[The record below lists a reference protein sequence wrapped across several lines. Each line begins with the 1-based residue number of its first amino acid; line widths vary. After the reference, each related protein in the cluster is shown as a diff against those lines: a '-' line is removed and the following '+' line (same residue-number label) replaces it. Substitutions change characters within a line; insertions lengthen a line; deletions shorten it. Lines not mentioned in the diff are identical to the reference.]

1 MKIGLINTSPA
12 HTGVDNYSFSLHN
25 KLKNKYHIEHI
36 YFNTKKF
43 TLENININNITS
55 ILSKT
60 SRIPI
65 IDNNP
70 FFYYRMQNKIPKFDL
85 YHLTNQ
91 NISFFKLK
99 PNIITCHDIIH
110 EVYPTTKTDF
120 LLCKYLYKGLKDA
133 DFIITDSESTSNDLI
148 SKYKIS
154 LDKLKTV
161 YLGIDQDTF
170 KPCDNFENIYIKYNL
185 CESDR
190 YIFHIS
196 SEQPRKNMD
205 GIIKAFYKIKKI
217 KGFEDL
223 KLLKAGNAQYKS
235 DRKRIVTL
243 INNLGLQKD
252 VIFLNYVPV
261 EDLPKIYSLSELFV
275 FPSFYE
281 GFGFPILESMAC
293 GTPVITS
300 NVSSLPELAG
310 DAGITI
316 NPNDVESLKNI
327 IIDILSDNE
336 LKKKLI
342 KRGLQQSSK
351 FTWENCASQ
360 TSKIYDLV
368 SDKL

>member
-1 MKIGLINTSPA
+1 MEIGLINTSPA
-12 HTGVDNYSFSLHN
+12 HTGIGNYSFSLHD
-25 KLKNKYHIEHI
+25 KLKNQYDIDHI
-36 YFNTKKF
+36 YFNTKKY
-43 TLENININNITS
+43 TLENINDKTS
-55 ILSKT
+55 ILGKT

-99 PNIITCHDIIH
+99 PKIVTCHDIIH
-110 EVYPTTKTDF
+110 EVYPTTKTHF
-120 LLCKYLYKGLKDA
+120 LLSKYLYKGLKDA
-133 DFIITDSESTSNDLI
+133 DFIITDSDSTSNDLI
-148 SKYKIS
+148 SKYKIP

-161 YLGIDQDTF
+161 YLGIDHNIF
-170 KPCDNFENIYIKYNL
+170 KPHDNFEDIYSKYNL
-185 CESDR
+185 CESNR

-205 GIIKAFYKIKKI
+205 AIIKAFYKIKKM
-217 KGFEDL
+217 KGFDDL

-243 INNLGLQKD
+243 VNTLGLQKD
-252 VIFLNYVPV
+252 VIFLNYVPIG
-261 EDLPKIYSLSELFV
+261 DLPKIYSLSELFV

-300 NVSSLPELAG
+300 NVSSLPELTG

-316 NPNDVESLKNI
+316 NPDDVESLKKSM
-327 IIDILSDNE
+327 IDVLSNNG
-336 LKKKLI
+336 LKKMLI

-351 FTWENCASQ
+351 FTWENCASE
-360 TSKIYDLV
+360 TSNIYDLAG
-368 SDKL
+368 DEL

>member
-12 HTGVDNYSFSLHN
+12 HTGVGNYSFSLHD
-25 KLKNKYHIEHI
+25 KLKNKYHIDHI

-43 TLENININNITS
+43 TLENINNRTS

-60 SRIPI
+60 NRIPI

-99 PNIITCHDIIH
+99 PKIVTCHDIIH
-110 EVYPTTKTDF
+110 EVYPTNKTHF
-120 LLCKYLYKGLKDA
+120 LFSKYLYKGLKDA
-133 DFIITDSESTSNDLI
+133 DFIITDSESTSKDLI
-148 SKYKIS
+148 SKYKIP

-161 YLGIDQDTF
+161 YLGIDHSIF
-170 KPCDNFENIYIKYNL
+170 KQCCHFEDVYYKYNL

-196 SEQPRKNMD
+196 SEQPRKNID
-205 GIIKAFYKIKKI
+205 IIIKAFYKIKKM
-217 KGFEDL
+217 KGFNNL
-223 KLLKAGNAQYKS
+223 KLLKAGNAQYKT

-243 INNLGLQKD
+243 VNDLGLQND
-252 VIFLNYVPV
+252 VIFLNYVPI
-261 EDLPKIYSLSELFV
+261 EDLPKLYSLSELFV

-310 DAGITI
+310 EAGITI
-316 NPNDVESLKNI
+316 NPNDEESLKNS
-327 IIDILSDNE
+327 IIDILSNNE
-336 LKKKLI
+336 LKNKLI
-342 KRGLQQSSK
+342 KCGLQQSLK

-368 SDKL
+368 GDKL